1 MSTLRKAIWSG
12 WFQVAQLA
20 GRHYIAGATV
30 NEAIQTARQL
40 AGQTLASTICY
51 WNSEQDAPELVA
63 RQYTDILTALAQTDL
78 ASYLSVK
85 ATALQYSRELLAELI
100 EHARLTST
108 RFHFD
113 AMWPDSAEPTLAL
126 LDEFR
131 TCYPKLSFTLPGRW
145 QRSLADAE
153 RAIEWQMPV
162 RVVKGQ
168 WADPAPP
175 ELDLRAGY
183 LNVIERLA
191 GRAAHVA
198 VATHDP
204 ELVTASLER
213 LRAAGTSCELELLFG
228 LPTRAVLPVARRLG
242 VPVRMYIPFGA
253 AWAPYC
259 LSQVRRNP
267 RILWWVARD
276 AALGRSGTM
285 LDTALSTLSTPKGA

>member
-1 MSTLRKAIWSG
+1 MSAIRKAIWSG
-12 WFQVAQLA
+12 WFQVARLA

-30 NEAIQTARQL
+30 TEAIETAQRL
-40 AGQTLASTICY
+40 AGQALTSTICY
-51 WNSEQDAPELVA
+51 WNGEQDAKEFVA
-63 RQYTDILTALAQTDL
+63 QQYTDILTELARSSLT
-78 ASYLSVK
+78 SYLSVK
-85 ATALQYSRELLAELI
+85 ATALNYSRQHLANLI
-100 EHARLTST
+100 ERARPAGT
-108 RFHFD
+108 RIHFD
-113 AMWPDSAEPTLAL
+113 AMWPESAEPTLAL

-131 TCYPKLSFTLPGRW
+131 TQYPKLSFTLPGRW

-168 WADPAPP
+168 WADPQQPD
-175 ELDLRAGY
+175 LDLRAGY

-191 GRAAHVA
+191 GRATHVA

-204 ELVTASLER
+204 DLAAASLQR

-228 LPTRAVLPVARRLG
+228 LPTRDVLPLARQAG

-276 AALGRSGTM
+276 AALGRTGSL
-285 LDTALSTLSTPKGA
+285 LDTALSSFSTR